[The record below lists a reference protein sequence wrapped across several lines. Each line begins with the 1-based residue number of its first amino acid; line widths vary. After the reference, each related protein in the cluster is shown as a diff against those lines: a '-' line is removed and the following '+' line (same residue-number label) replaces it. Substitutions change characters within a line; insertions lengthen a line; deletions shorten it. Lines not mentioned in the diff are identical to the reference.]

1 ERLSDNSRLPLK
13 SRRPCPLLVSAAFQ
27 MQEETRQLEVNMAE
41 TIDDSDA
48 VILQYRPSFCGGL
61 VRYKEKRSIRT
72 GLGFVDQ
79 LPRGCRIRAL
89 PDLDADVSL
98 SSGMAEDG
106 IDSSL
111 AAHGLG
117 YHGQPPGRPL
127 DAKYP

>member
-1 ERLSDNSRLPLK
+1 
-13 SRRPCPLLVSAAFQ
+13 

-106 IDSSL
+106 IDSPI
-111 AAHGLG
+111 AAQGLG
-117 YHGQPPGRPL
+117 DHGQPRGLPQ
-127 DAKYP
+127 DAEGTCLEGAGEFH